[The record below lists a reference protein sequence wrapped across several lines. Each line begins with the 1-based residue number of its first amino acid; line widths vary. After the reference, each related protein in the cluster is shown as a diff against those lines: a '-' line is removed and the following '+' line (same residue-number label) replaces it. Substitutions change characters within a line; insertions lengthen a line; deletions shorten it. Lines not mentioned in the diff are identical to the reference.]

1 MFAAENLVPLQIS
14 ISLLMIHN
22 RLVQTCNVS
31 YAIIKKHFITITVLE
46 HFISS
51 ILCKYYIFQ
60 LDFFF
65 LILTLMVTAQQPLWA
80 PTENSWY
87 TCISTQ
93 TFSPSKSTMPTA
105 GRVQSCTL
113 ADSRNSTTD
122 IPAPKTRPWEM
133 VTRSQLPLSLPHSY
147 IVQKS
152 LLKIKLSNSC
162 GKPS

>member
-65 LILTLMVTAQQPLWA
+65 FNLNFNG
-80 PTENSWY
+80 NS
-87 TCISTQ
+87 
-93 TFSPSKSTMPTA
+93 PTA
-105 GRVQSCTL
+105 PLSPYWKLLVYMYKHTNIFSKQKHNANCMQSSELHTCRLQEQHNRHPCTQNK
-113 ADSRNSTTD
+113 AVGDGYE
-122 IPAPKTRPWEM
+122 IP
-133 VTRSQLPLSLPHSY
+133 VTSLTSSQLHSAEESSKN
-147 IVQKS
+147 QT
-152 LLKIKLSNSC
+152 L
-162 GKPS
+162 